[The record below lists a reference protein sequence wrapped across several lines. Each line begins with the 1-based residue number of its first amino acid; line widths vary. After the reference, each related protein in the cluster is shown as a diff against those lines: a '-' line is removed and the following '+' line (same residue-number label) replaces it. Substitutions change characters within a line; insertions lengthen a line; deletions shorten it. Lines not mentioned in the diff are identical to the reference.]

1 MGIKTEIDCLPD
13 EEWRD
18 VKGFED
24 IYAIS
29 SVGRLA
35 SKKSGKWRILSEK
48 NSKGDYLTVIL
59 DDGKRKIN
67 TRIHRLVYE
76 SFVQEIPKGKRNH
89 IHHINGNKQYNRLEN
104 LIYLSSSEHQQ
115 KHIKEKPRILNGM
128 INYNRY
134 IKTKKIEQYDL
145 DGRYIATY
153 ANGYDASISTG
164 VCQRN
169 ILQVANKEPFNKKG
183 NIRKQAGGYIWKF
196 AID

>member
-1 MGIKTEIDCLPD
+1 MYI
-13 EEWRD
+13 
-18 VKGFED
+18 
-24 IYAIS
+24 
-29 SVGRLA
+29 
-35 SKKSGKWRILSEK
+35 
-48 NSKGDYLTVIL
+48 
-59 DDGKRKIN
+59 
-67 TRIHRLVYE
+67 
-76 SFVQEIPKGKRNH
+76 
-89 IHHINGNKQYNRLEN
+89 
-104 LIYLSSSEHQQ
+104 SSSEHQQ
-115 KHIKEKPRILNGM
+115 KHIKENRRILNGM

-164 VCQRN
+164 VCHRN